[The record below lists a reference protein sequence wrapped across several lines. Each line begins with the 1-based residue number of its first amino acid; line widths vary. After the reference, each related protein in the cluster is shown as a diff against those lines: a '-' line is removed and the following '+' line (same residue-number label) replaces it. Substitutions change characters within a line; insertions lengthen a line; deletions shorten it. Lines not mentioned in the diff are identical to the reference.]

1 MLNMKNS
8 LQGRS
13 QIGQQGGRR
22 HGRKDPWLQT
32 AVWTGEGGAGARET
46 GSGESQWSRWEVELL
61 KAMGIGM
68 DRKG

>member
-1 MLNMKNS
+1 MRGTVLGPSGPKIME
-8 LQGRS
+8 
-13 QIGQQGGRR
+13 
-22 HGRKDPWLQT
+22 
-32 AVWTGEGGAGARET
+32 AGAGARET